1 MNILV
6 WHVHGGWMT
15 SFVQG
20 DHRYLLP
27 TTADEGGRS
36 GYDWP
41 ASAVEVAPEALP
53 AEDIDLVVLQRTEE
67 LDRVRTLLGRE
78 PGRDLPAVFVE
89 HNTPRGDVPN
99 AVHPLA
105 DRSDITIAH
114 VTHFN
119 HLLWDTGR
127 APTVVI
133 EHGIVDPGP
142 LYTGADPALGLVV
155 NEPIRRWRVTGTDLL
170 PAFAEVARVDHF
182 GIAGTELGRHLG
194 LPERVVHCGDLPPHQ
209 LHAALAR
216 RRAYLHPVRWTSLG
230 LSLLEAM
237 HLGMPVLALATTEV
251 PRAVPREAGMVS
263 TDVAELVAAARRLVE
278 DPEEARRCG
287 ALAREVALERYGL
300 AAFLTHWDQVMAD
313 EVAGFRRRHAVPP
326 QAPAPGPAPDSSASS
341 MRLASSPPM

>member
-1 MNILV
+1 MNILI

-15 SFVQG
+15 PFVQG

-41 ASAVEVAPEALP
+41 DSAVEVSPGELRDA
-53 AEDIDLVVLQRTEE
+53 DIDVVVLQRLEE
-67 LDRVRTLLGRE
+67 LDRVRELLGRE
-78 PGRDLPAVFVE
+78 PGKDIPAVFVE

-119 HLLWDTGR
+119 DLFWDSGR

-133 EHGIVDPGP
+133 EHGIVDPGL
-142 LYTGADPALGLVV
+142 LYTGELPTLGLVV

-170 PAFAEVARVDHF
+170 PAFAEVAGIDNF
-182 GIAGTELGRHLG
+182 GIAGGALGSHLG
-194 LPERVVHCGDLPPHQ
+194 LADRVRFCGDLPPHE

-216 RRAYLHPVRWTSLG
+216 RRAYLHPIRWTSLG

-237 HLGMPVLALATTEV
+237 QLGMPVLALGTTEIH
-251 PRAVPREAGMVS
+251 RAVPPEAGAVS
-263 TDVAELVAAARRLVE
+263 TDVRELVAAAQHFLE
-278 DPEEARRCG
+278 DPDDARARG
-287 ALAREVALERYGL
+287 LVAREVALERYGL
-300 AAFLTHWDQVMAD
+300 ATFLRRWDEVLAD
-313 EVAGFRRRHAVPP
+313 EVAGFRRRHRVAP
-326 QAPAPGPAPDSSASS
+326 QPVS
-341 MRLASSPPM
+341 